1 MNNTPKPGQ
10 NLEKHLEELRK
21 RMFELAENLDFEEA
35 ASIRDEIKR
44 LEDTDLEIGLN
55 PFIRQKQLS
64 KSTDH
69 KKSEKALPQISR
81 SRAGMAGTKIIR
93 GKVIKK

>member
-10 NLEKHLEELRK
+10 NLEKHLEELKK

-44 LEDTDLEIGLN
+44 LEDTDLEIG
-55 PFIRQKQLS
+55 
-64 KSTDH
+64 
-69 KKSEKALPQISR
+69 
-81 SRAGMAGTKIIR
+81 
-93 GKVIKK
+93 